1 MLSPYLL
8 TVVGLVVV
16 AATEPHDFSKLCSS
30 PAPGGECPTGWKN
43 VDGDCIKFA
52 GWDQAKAKELCREE
66 GAEYEEYSDSAG
78 LYLLSV
84 CLERKETRCKAGFII
99 TGGGNSTEL
108 WNPSKN
114 RNCPLPD
121 LPEEKSLHS
130 QCGNLLCHFESCLK
144 MDSTGSFLPLPEPF
158 SLLQRRLGHLCWS
171 LPGGGGEVMLL
182 GGGFSPNT
190 TEVISSNFKSTK
202 PSWDLKYQTQ

>member
-1 MLSPYLL
+1 M
-8 TVVGLVVV
+8 VVV
-16 AATEPHDFSKLCSS
+16 ATDTHDIFELCSS
-30 PAPGGECPTGWKN
+30 ELSKECLPGWKN
-43 VDGDCIKFA
+43 VRGNCFKFA

-144 MDSTGSFLPLPEPF
+144 MNSTGSFLPLPEPF

-182 GGGFSPNT
+182 GGSGSPNT
-190 TEVISSNFKSTK
+190 TEVISRHFNSTK
-202 PSWDLKYQTQ
+202 PGTWDLKDQIQ